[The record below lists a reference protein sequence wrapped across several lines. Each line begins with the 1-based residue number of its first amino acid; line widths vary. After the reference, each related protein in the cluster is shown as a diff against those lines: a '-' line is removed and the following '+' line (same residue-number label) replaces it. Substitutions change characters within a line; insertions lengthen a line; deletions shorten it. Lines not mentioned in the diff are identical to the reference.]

1 MLSKLSFRHKL
12 LLGTLLPI
20 VVIYTGLFLYIR
32 SRVIRRSTADYEAWQ
47 RELASLYAQQFSN
60 ALQEITGLATT
71 SANALEA
78 FPAVREEEL
87 YSFLRRNLKISRLAY
102 GTAIAFTPY
111 SFSPRKRLF
120 APYVYRDIH
129 RNRLVQKDTG
139 RIYDYTQVRWDW
151 YREAIR
157 TGQPQWS
164 DPYFDA
170 GAGNAWMVTYAV
182 PFYRQG
188 QIRGVATVDVALPT
202 LQQEID
208 IQGLRQAQ
216 FFVLDRKG
224 RIIFH
229 GDPQLIGQSI
239 LYIAKEYNRSDLAA
253 LAKAM
258 ISGHSGHLWM
268 TDWVSNEQQWF
279 FYTPIPEVGWSL
291 AIRVREEAL
300 LDFIHQETW
309 AGLLILVVSFGLIS
323 LVTLGVTGYMVRPIQ
338 RLAAAAHKIALG
350 NLDIA
355 EEVDTHS
362 QDELGNLGRTFVDMA
377 AQLQE
382 SFDELHHFNQR
393 LEEKVKQRTAAL
405 EAANQQ
411 LSEKERVLHDHNV
424 ALVQLSQSPHVQQ
437 GHFRMALQEIIQV
450 TATTLRVQRAS
461 AWELQGDRLKCVVQ
475 YDPAA
480 NNHSQPT
487 YLTHSPYPEYL
498 KLLRTGEPL
507 VVNDLL
513 TDPRTHELREYAR
526 VQRVYSRIDAPII
539 FNGQLLGVICVESIG
554 EHRVWLVEERSF
566 VSNVADIVT
575 IALAAHQRHQ
585 AERELLKAKEA
596 GEAANKAKSIFLAN
610 MSHELRTPLNAI
622 LGFSQ
627 ILLSARTLAPQH
639 RQTLEKINRS
649 GEHLLGLINDVLDMA
664 KIEAGRM
671 ILQKTTFDLRRMLR
685 DLEEMLKVRAEA
697 KGLRLV
703 FDLPA
708 NLPVAV
714 TTDEMKLRQVLVNLL
729 GNGIKF
735 TKEGSVCLKVS
746 YPAPDPPRLAFEV
759 SDTGIGMTP
768 QELKMLF
775 QPFVQT
781 DSSKKVSEG
790 TGLGLA
796 ISRQFVQLMGGNIQ
810 VRSTKGKGSHF
821 YFEVPIDLGDPRS
834 LQQEKAQAIVGLRSP
849 TSEVRIL
856 VVDDIPE
863 NRQLLTQL
871 LEPVGF
877 RCREASN
884 GQEAVEIWRAWQPHA
899 ILMDIRMPVMDGK
912 TATRQIKKEV
922 GDRLRRGEVVCSPK
936 ILAVTASSFEQ
947 DKQELLNLG
956 CDDYIAKPFRPQTI
970 FEQLA
975 AQLHLEYAYEDA
987 LSPPSAPPP
996 QGLDPAALMVMP
1008 RPWIAELQ
1016 AAAKKL
1022 NAKRIRE
1029 LIAEIP
1035 PEEAALIAGLQQL
1048 VKTFRFDKIVELTLI

>member
-12 LLGTLLPI
+12 LLATLLPI
-20 VVIYTGLFLYIR
+20 VVIYTGLFFYIR
-32 SRVIRRSTADYEAWQ
+32 GRVIRRSTADYEEWQ
-47 RELASLYAQQFSN
+47 QAMVSLYATQFDDN
-60 ALQEITGLATT
+60 LEQMVELATA
-71 SANALEA
+71 SAHALET
-78 FPAVREEEL
+78 FPLASEQQL
-87 YSFLRRNLKISRLAY
+87 YSFLRRNVEMNHLAY
-102 GTAIAFTPY
+102 GMAIAFTPY

-120 APYVYRDIH
+120 APYVYK
-129 RNRLVQKDTG
+129 NNGTLVQKDTG
-139 RIYDYTQVRWDW
+139 RIYDYTQPRWDW
-151 YREAIR
+151 YSEAIR
-157 TGQPQWS
+157 TGQSRWS
-164 DPYFDA
+164 DPYFDE
-170 GAGNAWMVTYAV
+170 GAGDVWRVTYAV
-182 PFYRQG
+182 PFRRQG
-188 QIRGVATVDVALPT
+188 KVRGVATVDVALET
-202 LQQEID
+202 LQRQMH
-208 IQGLRQAQ
+208 IQGLKEEQ

-229 GDPQLIGQSI
+229 GDPQFIGQSI
-239 LYIAKEYNRSDLAA
+239 FYIAKEENRSDLEA
-253 LAKAM
+253 LGRAM
-258 ISGHSGHLWM
+258 VSGQSGHLRM
-268 TDWVSNEQQWF
+268 RDWTSNERQWV
-279 FYTPIPEVGWSL
+279 FYTPISQAGWSL
-291 AIRVREEAL
+291 AIRLNEAIL
-300 LDFIHQETW
+300 LAFIHEETR
-309 AGLLILVVSFGLIS
+309 AGLLILVVSFCLIS
-323 LVTLGVTGYMVRPIQ
+323 LVTWGVTGYMVRPIQ
-338 RLAAAAHKIALG
+338 QLDAAAHKIAVGDLAIEG
-350 NLDIA
+350 D
-355 EEVDTHS
+355 VDTHS
-362 QDELGNLGRTFVDMA
+362 QDEVGNLGRTFLDMA
-377 AQLQE
+377 GQLQE
-382 SFDELHHFNQR
+382 SFAELHRFNQR
-393 LEEKVKQRTAAL
+393 LEEEVMHRTAAL

-411 LSEKERVLHDHNV
+411 LLEKERVLHDHNV

-461 AWELQGDRLKCVVQ
+461 AWELQGNRLKCVVQ

-480 NNHSQPT
+480 NHHTQPT
-487 YLTHSPYPEYL
+487 YLTQPPYPEYL
-498 KLLRTGEPL
+498 KLLRSGEPL

-513 TDPRTHELREYAR
+513 TDPRTHELREYAKL
-526 VQRVYSRIDAPII
+526 QRVYSRIDAPII
-539 FNGQLLGVICVESIG
+539 FNGQLLGAICVESIG

-596 GEAANKAKSIFLAN
+596 AEAANKAKSIFLAN

-627 ILLSARTLAPQH
+627 ILLSDRTLTPQQ

-664 KIEAGRM
+664 KIEAGR
-671 ILQKTTFDLRRMLR
+671 ITLQETTFDLRRMLQT
-685 DLEEMLKVRAEA
+685 LEEMLKVRAEA

-735 TKEGSVCLKVS
+735 TKEGGVSLKVS
-746 YPAPDPPRLAFEV
+746 YKAQEPPRLAFEV
-759 SDTGIGMTP
+759 SDTGIGMTSA
-768 QELKMLF
+768 ELKMLF

-796 ISRQFVQLMGGNIQ
+796 ISRQFVQLMGGDIQ
-810 VRSTKGKGSHF
+810 VRSTKGQGSHF
-821 YFEVPIDLGDPRS
+821 YFEINIGLGDPQA
-834 LQQEKAQAIVGLRSP
+834 LEEETAQTVVGLRSP

-877 RCREASN
+877 CCQEASN
-884 GQEAVEIWRAWQPHA
+884 GQEAVEIWREWQPHA

-922 GDRLRRGEVVCSPK
+922 GDRLRRGEAVCPPK

-970 FEQLA
+970 FERLA
-975 AQLHLEYAYEDA
+975 AQLNLEYVYEDA
-987 LSPPSAPPP
+987 LPPASAPRP
-996 QGLDPAALMVMP
+996 QVLDPAALMVMP

-1016 AAAKKL
+1016 EAAKKL
-1022 NAKRIRE
+1022 DGKRIRE

-1048 VKTFRFDKIVELTLI
+1048 VKTFRFDKIIELTLV